1 MKKGSEVLYLAT
13 IFAGGN
19 GDNGVRYASAT
30 VLWPFIPAFE
40 EEYKKF
46 LLEDGKIQEAK
57 LEAAAKAA
65 AELRTKLE
73 AEARVSAEK
82 IIADARIEAERI
94 LSEAKAAAA
103 AIAKR
108 TTIVCIKGK
117 VTKKVTAIKPKCP
130 AGYKK
135 K

>member
-1 MKKGSEVLYLAT
+1 
-13 IFAGGN
+13 
-19 GDNGVRYASAT
+19 
-30 VLWPFIPAFE
+30 VLWPFVPAFE

-57 LEAAAKAA
+57 AKVEAEAKLEAAAKAA
-65 AELRTKLE
+65 EELRTKLE